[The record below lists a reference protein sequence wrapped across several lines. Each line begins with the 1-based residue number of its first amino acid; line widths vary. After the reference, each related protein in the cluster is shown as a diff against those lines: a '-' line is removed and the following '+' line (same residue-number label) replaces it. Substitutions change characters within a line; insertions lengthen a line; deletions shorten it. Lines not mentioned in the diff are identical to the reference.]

1 MPPAAEAATVRR
13 AVVVF
18 LLLLGS
24 PAAPEAQET
33 CASTEDPG
41 DEEWEAVVSRRTAL
55 DSLYR
60 ETIGR
65 AREEDD
71 RSRPAGVIAATVD
84 TATGKTEVVVE
95 ARGMSETARDALVR
109 RFVGHL
115 EARPVEREETVVL
128 DLRRGVETGIPRG
141 EGAVERCPPILAN
154 RDEVAA
160 ELEEAARRVLD
171 FMDEA
176 GDEARDARRQVL
188 LDVILSRSGTVEK
201 VMVARPSGNP
211 YLNVQAREVGRR
223 MRFEPATLNGV
234 PVAEWIRVP
243 VNFDLPDPD

>member
-1 MPPAAEAATVRR
+1 MPSSAGAGFRRFTVL
-13 AVVVF
+13 AV
-18 LLLLGS
+18 LLTIVPTTAL
-24 PAAPEAQET
+24 PAQEG
-33 CASTEDPG
+33 CSSTEDPRG
-41 DEEWEAVVSRRTAL
+41 EEWEAVVSRRTAL
-55 DSLYR
+55 DSLHR
-60 ETIGR
+60 EVIGF
-65 AREEDD
+65 ADEAEG
-71 RSRPAGVIAATVD
+71 SRPTGVIAATVD
-84 TATGKTEVVVE
+84 TATGETQIVVE
-95 ARGMSETARDALVR
+95 ARGMSATERDTLVR
-109 RFVGHL
+109 RFVRHL
-115 EARPVEREETVVL
+115 EAQPLDRDETLVL
-128 DLRRGVETGIPRG
+128 DLRRGVETDIPRRDD
-141 EGAVERCPPILAN
+141 EVERCPPTLTN
-154 RDEVAA
+154 EDEVAS

-201 VMVARPSGNP
+201 VVVARPSGNP